1 MSLEYKLA
9 HDEVLITEALV
20 LIQRAV
26 VLSVLLGDDREGKY
40 MDLLTELEKLEKRY
54 KINQNTILSA
64 DRALDDSGLSADE
77 ILERADKVGSE
88 AL

>member
-26 VLSVLLGDDREGKY
+26 VLSFLLGDNREANY
-40 MDLLTELEKLEKRY
+40 MDLLTELEKLEKKY
-54 KINQNTILSA
+54 NINQNSILAA

-77 ILERADKVGSE
+77 IMDRADRVGSE
-88 AL
+88 AF

>member
-26 VLSVLLGDDREGKY
+26 VLSVLLGDNREAKY
-40 MDLLTELEKLEKRY
+40 MDLLTEIEKLEKKY
-54 KINQNTILSA
+54 KINQNTILAA
-64 DRALDDSGLSADE
+64 DHALDELSADE
-77 ILERADKVGSE
+77 ILDRAARIGYE
-88 AL
+88 A